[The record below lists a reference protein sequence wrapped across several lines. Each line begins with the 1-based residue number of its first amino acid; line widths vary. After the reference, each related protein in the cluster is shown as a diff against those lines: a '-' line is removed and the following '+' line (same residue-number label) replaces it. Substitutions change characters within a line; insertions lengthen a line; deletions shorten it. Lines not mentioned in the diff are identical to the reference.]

1 MRYGAKGG
9 THVGSGRNAPPDL
22 PSASVAE
29 LVNRL
34 SEQTSR
40 LVRDELRL
48 AQAELQQKGK
58 HAGIGLGV
66 FSGAGLLAFFG
77 LAALV
82 TTAVLA
88 LALVLPG
95 WAAALTVAVV
105 LFIIAGIAALVG
117 KKQVQQAA
125 HSRQSEP
132 SPVSRAMCTS

>member
-1 MRYGAKGG
+1 M
-9 THVGSGRNAPPDL
+9 TDQDVPSDL

-34 SEQTSR
+34 SNQTSR
-40 LVRDELRL
+40 LVRDELKL

-77 LAALV
+77 VAALV

-95 WAAALTVAVV
+95 WAAALIVAAF
-105 LFIIAGIAALVG
+105 LFIAAGIAALVG

-125 HSRQSEP
+125 PPPERTVASVKTDVQELKERGQP
-132 SPVSRAMCTS
+132 